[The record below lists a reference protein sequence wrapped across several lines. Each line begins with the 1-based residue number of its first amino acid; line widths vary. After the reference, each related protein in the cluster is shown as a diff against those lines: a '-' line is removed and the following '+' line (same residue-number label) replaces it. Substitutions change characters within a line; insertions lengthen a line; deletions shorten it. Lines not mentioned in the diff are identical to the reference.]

1 MPLREHRIWHRDQHF
16 TYSLA
21 PDFKRKIAECLLFGR
36 TKKKQIHKNTHL
48 NHTKWRL
55 FLIDKNTATHTLIL
69 WFGIRKLGQSIINT
83 GFFRFCVF
91 SSYFALCVCALIDLQ
106 LLARVMLSLVSCHV
120 CEFISYGFDLIW
132 FNLPDLLMDAM
143 PLRHHDLKIGVEV
156 AAAVDVSWS
165 VYWCPKPS
173 I

>member
-1 MPLREHRIWHRDQHF
+1 MGIWLVTRGEGFQIKFGLCASSLMQPLYAITWTPNSRSTFYVFIGARFQAKNSRMFIIR
-16 TYSLA
+16 SN
-21 PDFKRKIAECLLFGR
+21 
-36 TKKKQIHKNTHL
+36 KKKQIHKNTHL

-106 LLARVMLSLVSCHV
+106 LLARVTLSLVSCHV
-120 CEFISYGFDLIW
+120 CEFISYGLIWFDLI
-132 FNLPDLLMDAM
+132 
-143 PLRHHDLKIGVEV
+143 
-156 AAAVDVSWS
+156 
-165 VYWCPKPS
+165 
-173 I
+173 